1 MDYLGWELERQRSAL
16 AALLL
21 GGGKARDGET
31 VRDGT
36 RHSGAG
42 MPEPDTGS
50 GQQAP
55 GAWEAVR
62 KAGQIRDDGRSRAVK
77 TPVSAWEAVLGGEAL
92 WALRQDDRER
102 GGAGSAEA
110 PVSAWETILCEEA
123 GIPVNSGEG
132 PWLRRSGGTGAQ
144 PEFPRSSVGYAA
156 RRGTRRTET
165 DLAAETQGGSA
176 GSGVDGA
183 EDGAASPE
191 PGVNQDRA
199 AGDTAAAGRSGQFFR
214 IRCGGGSAADTPDQ
228 GKPAVGTAP
237 WDGGWGA
244 AALRAE
250 DSAKLLSRAVQ
261 RDARRYD
268 GGFNIY

>member
-92 WALRQDDRER
+92 WALRQDDGEHGR
-102 GGAGSAEA
+102 AGSAEA
-110 PVSAWETILCEEA
+110 PVSAWEAVLGKDIPASSEEA
-123 GIPVNSGEG
+123 ARFRSG
-132 PWLRRSGGTGAQ
+132 GGTGAR
-144 PEFPRSSVGYAA
+144 PELPRPSGGYAA

-165 DLAAETQGGSA
+165 DLAVETQGGSA

-191 PGVNQDRA
+191 PAVNQDRA
-199 AGDTAAAGRSGQFFR
+199 AGDTAAAGHSGRFLKVR
-214 IRCGGGSAADTPDQ
+214 RDSGRTADTPGLDV
-228 GKPAVGTAP
+228 PDVGTAS
-237 WDGGWGA
+237 WGGWGA